1 MNQPVYSASQSLNAV
16 RLILDFWLVF
26 RIVCFRAIRARLCA
40 NRVVGIPRQ
49 ASGTVKHVGSIV
61 LYRWHFA
68 QLAPQRRYLF
78 PWGSKP
84 IGQFG
89 FNGLNQSSDEFEMS
103 VVSHPLIRERRQFS
117 EFLSREL
124 NRMLLPMTPHYSVT
138 QVARD
143 QLDRAYRIIAKTGE
157 WLQQSGRRQRI
168 SSTTMETYRRWQN
181 TGSNYVVVRGDQFV
195 GTFSLVSEPLS
206 DWPQLEMTGNV
217 IWLRA
222 LATDPD
228 FRGQG
233 VGKYAI
239 QSALQIIGNE
249 NPLYLDCVSGFLP
262 NYYMNH
268 GFELIAE
275 QTIEWHESGQM
286 QISLL
291 RHLNNSVDSK

>member
-1 MNQPVYSASQSLNAV
+1 
-16 RLILDFWLVF
+16 
-26 RIVCFRAIRARLCA
+26 
-40 NRVVGIPRQ
+40 
-49 ASGTVKHVGSIV
+49 
-61 LYRWHFA
+61 
-68 QLAPQRRYLF
+68 
-78 PWGSKP
+78 
-84 IGQFG
+84 
-89 FNGLNQSSDEFEMS
+89 
-103 VVSHPLIRERRQFS
+103 
-117 EFLSREL
+117 
-124 NRMLLPMTPHYSVT
+124 MLLPMTPHYSVT

-143 QLDRAYRIIAKTGE
+143 QMDRAYRIIAKTGE